1 MSNHDTLI
9 AQLCAD
15 VQPVK
20 RTATPWLR
28 AMLWML
34 AALPC
39 GFLASLAI
47 QQQGSDWSN
56 PGALWAGLAI
66 AVSFCLGLL
75 AITTAF
81 TLSIAGRRITRWHW
95 RWLTALS
102 LAWLVVSLI
111 DVTMSNEPWG
121 EFGDGIYC
129 YTFMMLAGLPMM
141 AIIMAALRRTRALH
155 PASCLAIA
163 GLGVAALTQILL
175 GFCHPVAGDLMDL
188 AMHLAAAVTLV
199 VLSVLAGRRWIAI

>member
-9 AQLCAD
+9 AQLCAE

-20 RTATPWLR
+20 RTAPPWFR

-39 GFLASLAI
+39 GFSASLAI
-47 QQQGSDWSN
+47 HRHGSDWSN

-66 AVSFCLGLL
+66 FISLCLGLL
-75 AITTAF
+75 AITIAF
-81 TLSIAGRRITRWHW
+81 TLSIAGRRITQWHW
-95 RWLTALS
+95 RSLAALS
-102 LAWLVVSLI
+102 AAWLVVNLI
-111 DVTMSNEPWG
+111 DVTVSNEPWG

-129 YTFMMLAGLPMM
+129 YSFMMLAGLPMM
-141 AIIMAALRRTRALH
+141 VVIVSALRRTRALH

-188 AMHLAAAVTLV
+188 VMHLAAAATLV
-199 VLSVLAGRRWIAI
+199 AVCVLAGRRWIAI